1 MDQWKVRSAWL
12 LNGFTSSSKNMKA
25 SLEDFL
31 HFANGNTCSS
41 VITHWCLTSQGPGKP
56 PCCQSDDEARCKL
69 LSHLIPFMG
78 RGYQTPLL
86 YRMKHYAPASSFIK
100 VGTCCFNILPRVL
113 AEMDEHV
120 SSNHPEDAS
129 LIDSLLGSSEAKPFS
144 AESDLQHMLADA
156 LDCDQNYAA
165 QNGLRRKL
173 VSKEFAKD
181 GFFKSAMIVDSL
193 IQPLEYAINFMMGHT
208 KILHDL
214 CFLGKG
220 HPESVKLQNKS
231 KEKFMKVV
239 GGSLADSVI
248 QKYIT
253 FLDVGL
259 LHEVT
264 MGLQPSSQQLN
275 KIFTILLV
283 CISDSYR
290 RFKLDFQAPPYKTFG
305 LLNCST
311 TQEFVNMFSALEA
324 KLKCSHCVDVG
335 LTAPLLR
342 QFPNLSSQ
350 TLEEQEAAQVEV
362 QEILGDLSCWTPTTS
377 DVVELKNGQVQWSV
391 SRRSGYST
399 KGIPAAMGT
408 TLIQSAVKQNHWVQE
423 SVGLA
428 TLPEKVVS
436 SSVLKTVGT
445 KSSNQY
451 SSIAS
456 RFCLHQHF
464 FD

>member
-1 MDQWKVRSAWL
+1 
-12 LNGFTSSSKNMKA
+12 
-25 SLEDFL
+25 
-31 HFANGNTCSS
+31 
-41 VITHWCLTSQGPGKP
+41 
-56 PCCQSDDEARCKL
+56 
-69 LSHLIPFMG
+69 
-78 RGYQTPLL
+78 
-86 YRMKHYAPASSFIK
+86 
-100 VGTCCFNILPRVL
+100 
-113 AEMDEHV
+113 
-120 SSNHPEDAS
+120 
-129 LIDSLLGSSEAKPFS
+129 
-144 AESDLQHMLADA
+144 
-156 LDCDQNYAA
+156 
-165 QNGLRRKL
+165 
-173 VSKEFAKD
+173 
-181 GFFKSAMIVDSL
+181 
-193 IQPLEYAINFMMGHT
+193 
-208 KILHDL
+208 
-214 CFLGKG
+214 
-220 HPESVKLQNKS
+220 
-231 KEKFMKVV
+231 MKVV

-264 MGLQPSSQQLN
+264 MGLQPSPQQLN

-399 KGIPAAMGT
+399 KGIPAAMET